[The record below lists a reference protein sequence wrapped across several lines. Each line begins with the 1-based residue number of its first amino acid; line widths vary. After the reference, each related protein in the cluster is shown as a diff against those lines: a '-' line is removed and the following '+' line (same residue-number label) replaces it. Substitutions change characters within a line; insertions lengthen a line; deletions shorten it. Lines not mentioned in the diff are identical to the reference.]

1 MNIAVHRNG
10 RGAMRMIKLTKAH
23 EIAPVLWVHSD
34 DDGSD
39 YRVRGHQRISRR
51 LMSTGPAISPGLR
64 PKWHIATIVDRLAAA
79 LR

>member
-23 EIAPVLWVHSD
+23 EIVPVLWVHSD

-39 YRVRGHQRISRR
+39 YRVVGINEYFGGLCPPVQRFHR
-51 LMSTGPAISPGLR
+51 
-64 PKWHIATIVDRLAAA
+64 V
-79 LR
+79 